1 MQIALSCRQPRPAPI
16 MNLLRQILCSCALVS
31 AWFAWPVHA
40 ETFPAHPIKVIV
52 PFSPAS
58 ATDTLAR
65 EIGAGLSAAW
75 GQPVLVDNRPGASGM
90 IGASAAAKAP
100 ADGYTLFFTSNT
112 THAANP
118 SLFRKLPYDPEK
130 DFAPVSTL
138 AIAANLLVVRPE
150 LGPSSVRELI
160 QMAKAQ
166 PGKLSFAYG
175 SSLSR
180 LNGEML
186 RSMAGIDI
194 VAVPYKSN
202 PQGVT
207 DLLGGQVQ
215 LMFTDTVTALPHV
228 KAGKL
233 KALGITSGKRSA
245 LLPDVPTVA
254 EAGVPGYELTGWLA
268 VFAPT
273 GTPEAVLDK
282 IHGEIQ
288 RTLAL
293 PAVRQRTLE
302 TGLDPLTG
310 SRSDLGLLVHTEI
323 PKWARIVKEAGIQPE

>member
-1 MQIALSCRQPRPAPI
+1 MTNPMSIFARALFLSALFSAGLAPAA
-16 MNLLRQILCSCALVS
+16 QAQG
-31 AWFAWPVHA
+31 
-40 ETFPAHPIKVIV
+40 FPSRSIKIIV
-52 PFSPAS
+52 PFAPAS
-58 ATDTLAR
+58 ATDVLAR
-65 EIGAGLSAAW
+65 EIGARLSTAW
-75 GQPVLVDNRPGASGM
+75 EQPVVVDNRPGASGM
-90 IGASAAAKAP
+90 IAAAAAAKAP

-112 THAANP
+112 TQAANP

-150 LGPSSVRELI
+150 LGVSSVRELI
-160 QMAKAQ
+160 QVARAQ
-166 PGKLSFAYG
+166 PGRLSFAYG

-194 VAVPYKSN
+194 VPVPYKSN

-215 LMFTDTVTALPHV
+215 FMFTDTVTALPHV

-233 KALGITSGKRSA
+233 KALGITSGRRSV
-245 LLPDVPTVA
+245 LMPEVPTIA

-268 VFAPT
+268 VFAPA
-273 GTPEAVLDK
+273 GTPEAVLGK
-282 IHGEIQ
+282 IHAEIQ
-288 RTLAL
+288 RSLAL
-293 PAVRQRTLE
+293 PAVRERILQM
-302 TGLDPLTG
+302 GLDPSTG
-310 SRSDLGLLVHTEI
+310 SRSELGALVRAEI

>member
-1 MQIALSCRQPRPAPI
+1 
-16 MNLLRQILCSCALVS
+16 MNLLRHILYWCVVAGACL
-31 AWFAWPVHA
+31 AWPVRA
-40 ETFPAHPIKVIV
+40 ETFPAQPIKVIV
-52 PFSPAS
+52 PFAPAS
-58 ATDTLAR
+58 ATDVLAR
-65 EIGAGLSAAW
+65 EIGARLSTAW
-75 GQPVLVDNRPGASGM
+75 GQPVVLDNRPGASGM
-90 IGASAAAKAP
+90 IAAAAAAKAP

-112 THAANP
+112 TQAANP

-150 LGPSSVRELI
+150 LGVSSVRELI

-166 PGKLSFAYG
+166 PGRLSFAYG

-194 VAVPYKSN
+194 LPVPYKSN
-202 PQGVT
+202 PQGVS

-215 LMFTDTVTALPHV
+215 FMFTDSVTALPQV

-233 KALGITSGKRSA
+233 KALGITSGRRSA
-245 LLPDVPTVA
+245 LMPEVPTIA

-268 VFAPT
+268 VFAPA
-273 GTPEAVLDK
+273 GTPEAVLGK
-282 IHGEIQ
+282 IHAEIQ
-288 RTLAL
+288 RSLAL
-293 PAVRQRTLE
+293 PAVRERILQM
-302 TGLDPLTG
+302 GLDPLMG
-310 SRSDLGLLVHTEI
+310 SRSELGALVRAEI

>member
-1 MQIALSCRQPRPAPI
+1 
-16 MNLLRQILCSCALVS
+16 MNLLRQILSSCALVV
-31 AWFAWPVHA
+31 ACLAWPAHA
-40 ETFPAHPIKVIV
+40 ETFPARPIKVIV
-52 PFSPAS
+52 PFAPAS
-58 ATDTLAR
+58 ATDVLAR
-65 EIGAGLSAAW
+65 EIGARLSTAW
-75 GQPVLVDNRPGASGM
+75 GQPVVVDNRPGASGM
-90 IGASAAAKAP
+90 IAAAAAAKAP

-112 THAANP
+112 TQAANP

-130 DFAPVSTL
+130 DFAAVSTL
-138 AIAANLLVVRPE
+138 AVAANLLVVRPE
-150 LGPSSVRELI
+150 LGLSSVRELI
-160 QMAKAQ
+160 QMARAQ
-166 PGKLSFAYG
+166 PGRLSFAHG

-233 KALGITSGKRSA
+233 KALGITSERRSA
-245 LLPDVPTVA
+245 LMPEVPTIA

-268 VFAPT
+268 VFAPA
-273 GTPEAVLDK
+273 GTPEPVLGK
-282 IHGEIQ
+282 IHAEIQ
-288 RTLAL
+288 RIVAL
-293 PAVRQRTLE
+293 PAVRERIQQM
-302 TGLDPLTG
+302 GLDPWTG
-310 SRSDLGLLVHTEI
+310 SRSDLGAMVRAEV